1 MINRIVQVERRHK
14 LCSTQ
19 KKQTKKFSNITNK
32 LTYYNNK
39 RIITKTL
46 FLSRIADKAMWS
58 LTKCKD
64 DFKSHSLANES
75 MEIKKKA
82 STCK

>member
-1 MINRIVQVERRHK
+1 M
-14 LCSTQ
+14 
-19 KKQTKKFSNITNK
+19 TNK

-46 FLSRIADKAMWS
+46 FLLRIADKAMWS

-64 DFKSHSLANES
+64 NFKTHPLANES
-75 MEIKKKA
+75 IKIRKK
-82 STCK
+82 SYHLQIN